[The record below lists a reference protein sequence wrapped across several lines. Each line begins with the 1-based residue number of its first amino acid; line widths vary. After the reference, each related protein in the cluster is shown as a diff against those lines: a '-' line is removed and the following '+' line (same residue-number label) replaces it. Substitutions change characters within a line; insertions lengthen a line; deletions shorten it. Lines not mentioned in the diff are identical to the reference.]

1 MRLICKFEK
10 VFLVKLLV
18 CFFMSLLFLLITTR
32 TMAATFT
39 VINLNNSGGGS
50 LRDAIDQANA
60 AMGADDIVFAP
71 GLMGTI
77 MLGSTLPN
85 ITDADGLTIDG
96 GDSITISG
104 SNALQVFFVNPGA
117 ELTLENLTVEDAGDP
132 NVAGGGVRNDGLL
145 TVLDCTFAGNS
156 ANNGGGIFNNS
167 SATAT
172 IMDSTFSHN
181 NVPTFGG
188 GIRNRGML
196 TVINSTFEGNIG
208 NSSSG
213 GIDNEGNLI
222 VINSTF
228 SGNSTGMFGQ
238 GGGITNVGGIAGVTL
253 TVINST
259 FTGNS
264 AANGGG
270 GIINS
275 MGASAELLNTIMAD
289 NPGGNCLGTITD
301 GGFNID
307 DGATCGFMVANNS
320 LPNTNPELDPT
331 VLQDNGG
338 PTQTIALEPTS
349 PAIDAIPV
357 ADCTDTDGNPVE
369 TDQRGVI
376 RPQGMDCDIGAFE
389 SKPLDLSISKS
400 ADKDPVKRGKN
411 LAYTIMVSNEGDEE
425 ANGVIMNDPLP
436 VSTTYVSSSTSQGSC
451 TNPPVGS
458 TGTLSCSLG
467 TIDRGEGA
475 AVNLVVKVNARGK
488 TTISNT
494 ASVNSLTPDSN
505 NANNSATLLTN
516 VFGSRK

>member
-1 MRLICKFEK
+1 
-10 VFLVKLLV
+10 
-18 CFFMSLLFLLITTR
+18 MSLLFLLITTR

-132 NVAGGGVRNDGLL
+132 NVAGGVRNDGLL

-331 VLQDNGG
+331 GLQDNGG
-338 PTQTIALEPTS
+338 PTQTIALQPTS

-494 ASVNSLTPDSN
+494 ASVNSLTADSN
-505 NANNSATLLTN
+505 IANNSATLLTN